1 VSLQASIVRDA
12 SDKGENRFELINLHT
27 KKIYALV
34 AESPYSKK
42 IWMEHINTLI
52 SAFLNEQKLER
63 MGGSVTSV
71 VDAEAHADGVPVA
84 TPTGAAGAGGSAAAG
99 TRTVAERSATVSA
112 ATEVPR
118 PSMSK
123 ELMMELTSL
132 REQNAELR
140 QRVAALEKA
149 VENSAADHQA
159 VLQRLAALE
168 ALLVR
173 NGSDKDAGASTTPTQ
188 QEQQQ

>member
-173 NGSDKDAGASTTPTQ
+173 NGSDKDAGASATPTQ
-188 QEQQQ
+188 QEQQ